1 MSQQPVEIQALQFD
15 VSDRLRKSLQA
26 SGVSQQDMV
35 DYLDVSRN
43 TVSRW
48 VNGTGPIKKSML
60 RLWALKTGVPF
71 TWLESGVI
79 TDDSPSPDGER
90 TAEALPITK
99 TIRSSTRNKWDTT
112 GVVELFPALRRTA

>member
-1 MSQQPVEIQALQFD
+1 
-15 VSDRLRKSLQA
+15 
-26 SGVSQQDMV
+26 MV